1 MMGIK
6 TYTELQHVRGF
17 EERFEYLTLH
27 GQVGNATFGH
37 ARWMNQ
43 AFYTSREWKQIRQ
56 FVIARDNGCDLG
68 CEGFE
73 IHDRIAIHHIVPM
86 TMEDIEMGN
95 PMILDPDNLITTTHD
110 THNAIHYGDRNLLR
124 LPPVERSRGDTKLW

>member
-1 MMGIK
+1 MSIRS
-6 TYTELQHVRGF
+6 YTELQHVRSF
-17 EERFEYLTLH
+17 EDRFEYLALY
-27 GQVGNATFGH
+27 GDVGRATFGH

-43 AFYTSREWKQIRQ
+43 TFYTSREWRQVRQ

-73 IHDRIAIHHIVPM
+73 IFDKIVIHHIVPM
-86 TMEDIEMGN
+86 TPEDIDSGN

-110 THNAIHYGDRNLLR
+110 THNAIHFGDRKLLR
-124 LPPVERSRGDTKLW
+124 LPQPERAPGDTKLW